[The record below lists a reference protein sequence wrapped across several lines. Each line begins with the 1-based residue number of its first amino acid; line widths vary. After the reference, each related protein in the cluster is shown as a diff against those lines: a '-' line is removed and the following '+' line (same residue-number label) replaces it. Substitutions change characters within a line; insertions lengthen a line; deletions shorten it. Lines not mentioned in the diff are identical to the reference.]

1 MTSRGVRHH
10 LIAVARGLALAGV
23 ALTGAVAFLAQLAVF
38 VPGFGLGLIFL
49 LPRPVEW
56 GRHLPNL
63 ARRLAHRWSG
73 IPVAVPYR
81 PRPSAPRPEPDG
93 RYRHLN
99 KLYRSPRF
107 PAFSARLDWLL
118 GDGATYRDLTWMAL
132 NTVVGGVLGALPA
145 GLVVGG
151 LGVAAG
157 GAWYAAARAG
167 AYWWAVP
174 AGLVG
179 AVVGVATAPAL
190 VALHGRWTALL
201 LRPTVSTPR
210 SECRKAWIGR
220 HLLVLVRLLYLLA
233 LALLGVLLAVLTVLV
248 MVLGFGVG
256 QVYLLPPIIEM
267 TRWLT
272 GYRREL
278 LGKWSGV
285 AVETPYRP
293 EPELPA
299 PRPDGLYQVD
309 DHLYETARWAAYNQR
324 LKWLNRD
331 PATWRDMLWL
341 VTDPLVGGATLLLP
355 FGLIWYGLISLTVP
369 GILRLAGVDAA
380 GQSWLFSTSAGLGP
394 MAMSGLGPTV
404 VAGLAIPVGLALAL
418 LGVLVAPSML
428 RLHHRWTRLLLA
440 PTRRAQLALRV
451 QRLTETRAD
460 ATEAQAVELRRIER
474 DLHDGAQARLVAV
487 GLTLGAVEQLMDQD
501 PAAARALLAEAR
513 ESSAKALAELRDLVR
528 GIHPPVLA
536 ERGLG
541 DAIRALALDLPITTE
556 VTVEVPGRLVE
567 PIESAAYFAVSE
579 LLTNAVK
586 HARASRITVDLRY
599 ADGRLR
605 AVVTDDGRGGADP
618 AAGSGLRGVERRLG
632 TFDGVVVVSSPPGG
646 PTAIS
651 LELPCVL
658 SSPKTSTS

>member
-1 MTSRGVRHH
+1 MTSTWVRRH
-10 LIAVARGLALAGV
+10 LIAVVRGLALAGV
-23 ALTGAVAFLAQLAVF
+23 ALAGALGFVAHLAVF
-38 VPGFGLGLIFL
+38 TPGFGLGLIFL
-49 LPRPVEW
+49 LPRPVEL
-56 GRHLPNL
+56 GRHIPNL
-63 ARRLAHRWSG
+63 ARRLAYRWSG
-73 IPVAVPYR
+73 LVIADPYR
-81 PRPSAPRPEPDG
+81 PRPAPPQPEPDG

-107 PAFSARLDWLL
+107 PAFSARMDWLL
-118 GDGATYRDLTWMAL
+118 GDNATYRDLTWMAL
-132 NTVVGGVLGALPA
+132 NTAVGGVLGALPA

-151 LGVAAG
+151 LGFAAT
-157 GAWYAAARAG
+157 RAG
-167 AYWWAVP
+167 VYWWAVP

-179 AVVGVATAPAL
+179 ALVGVAIAPVL
-190 VALHGRWTALL
+190 VAVHARWTALL

-256 QVYLLPPIIEM
+256 QVYFLPPTIEL
-267 TRWLT
+267 TRWLA

-285 AVETPYRP
+285 VVETPYRP
-293 EPELPA
+293 QPELPA
-299 PRPDGLYQVD
+299 PRPDGLYEVD
-309 DHLYETARWAAYNQR
+309 ANLYETARWAAYNQR
-324 LKWLNRD
+324 LKWLSRD
-331 PATWRDMLWL
+331 PATWRDVLWL
-341 VTDPLVGGATLLLP
+341 VTDPLVGGAVLLLP
-355 FGLIWYGLISLTVP
+355 LGLIWYGLISLTVP
-369 GILRLAGVDAA
+369 GILRLVGVDAA
-380 GQSWLFSTSAGLGP
+380 AQSWLFSTSAGLGP
-394 MAMSGLGPTV
+394 TALSGHGPTV
-404 VAGLAIPVGLALAL
+404 VAGLAIPLGIALAL
-418 LGVLVAPSML
+418 LGVLVAPTML

-501 PAAARALLAEAR
+501 PAAARALLTEAR
-513 ESSAKALAELRDLVR
+513 ETSAKALAELRDLVR

-541 DAIRALALDLPITTE
+541 DAIRALALDLPVPTE
-556 VTVEVPGRLVE
+556 VTVELPGRLAE

-586 HARASRITVDLRY
+586 HAKASRVTVDLRY

-618 AAGSGLRGVERRLG
+618 TAGSGLRGVGRRLG
-632 TFDGVVVVSSPPGG
+632 TFDGVVAVSSPPGG
-646 PTAIS
+646 PTAVS

-658 SSPKTSTS
+658 SSPKTSIS

>member
-1 MTSRGVRHH
+1 MTSTWVRRH
-10 LIAVARGLALAGV
+10 LIAVVRGLALAGV
-23 ALTGAVAFLAQLAVF
+23 ALAGALGFAAHVAVF

-49 LPRPVEW
+49 LPRPVEL

-63 ARRLAHRWSG
+63 ARRLAYRWSG
-73 IPVAVPYR
+73 IVIADPYR
-81 PRPSAPRPEPDG
+81 PRPAPPQPEPDG
-93 RYRHLN
+93 RYLHLN
-99 KLYRSPRF
+99 RLYRSPRF
-107 PAFSARLDWLL
+107 PAFSARMDWLL
-118 GDGATYRDLTWMAL
+118 GDNATYRDLSWMLL
-132 NTVVGGVLGALPA
+132 NTVVGGLLGALPA

-151 LGVAAG
+151 IGFAATQ
-157 GAWYAAARAG
+157 AG

-174 AGLVG
+174 AGLAG
-179 AVVGVATAPAL
+179 ALAGVAIAPAL
-190 VALHGRWTALL
+190 VAVHARWTALL
-201 LRPTVSTPR
+201 LRPTVSTAR
-210 SECRKAWIGR
+210 SERRKAWIGH
-220 HLLVLVRLLYLLA
+220 HLLVLVRLLDLLA
-233 LALLGVLLAVLTVLV
+233 LSLLGVFLAVLTVLV

-256 QVYLLPPIIEM
+256 QVYFLPPVIEL
-267 TRWLT
+267 TRWLA

-293 EPELPA
+293 EPALPA

-309 DHLYETARWAAYNQR
+309 ANLYTTARWAAYNQR
-324 LKWLNRD
+324 LKWLTRD
-331 PATWRDMLWL
+331 PATWRDVLWL
-341 VTDPLVGGATLLLP
+341 VTDPLVGGVTLLLP
-355 FGLIWYGLISLTVP
+355 FGLIWFGLISLTVS
-369 GILRLAGVDAA
+369 GILRLVGVDSAA
-380 GQSWLFSTSAGLGP
+380 QSWLFSTSV
-394 MAMSGLGPTV
+394 GLGPTV
-404 VAGLAIPVGLALAL
+404 LAGLAIPLGLAMGL
-418 LGVLVAPSML
+418 LGLLVAPAML
-428 RLHHRWTRLLLA
+428 RLHNRWTRLLLA
-440 PTRRAQLALRV
+440 PTKRAQLALRV

-460 ATEAQAVELRRIER
+460 ATDAQATELRRIER

-513 ESSAKALAELRDLVR
+513 ESSAKALVELRDLVR

-541 DAIRALALDLPITTE
+541 DAIRALALDLPVPTE
-556 VTVEVPGRLVE
+556 VTVELPGRLAE

-586 HARASRITVDLRY
+586 HAKASRITVDLRY
-599 ADGRLR
+599 ANGRLR

-618 AAGSGLRGVERRLG
+618 AAGSGLRGIERRLG
-632 TFDGVVVVSSPPGG
+632 TFDGVVAVSSPPGG
-646 PTAIS
+646 PTTVS